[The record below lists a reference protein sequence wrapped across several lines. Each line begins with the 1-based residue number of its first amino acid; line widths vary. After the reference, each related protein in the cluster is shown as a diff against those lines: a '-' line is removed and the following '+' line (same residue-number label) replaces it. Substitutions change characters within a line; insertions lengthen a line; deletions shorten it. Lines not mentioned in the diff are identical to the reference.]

1 MAIWTLDNM
10 HSSVTFKVRHL
21 VISSVTGH
29 FKTFEGTVESGKDD
43 FTDARINFSADI
55 SSIDTGVEQRDNHLK
70 SPDFFDAASHPKL
83 NFVST
88 GLEKKSDGEYR
99 IKGDLTIRG
108 VTKPLV
114 LDAEFGGIQNDMYG
128 RTVAGF
134 EMTGKIDRQE
144 FGLHWSAVTEA
155 GSIVAGN
162 EVKIIISA
170 ELIKQA

>member
-1 MAIWTLDNM
+1 MAIWTIDNM

-29 FKTFEGTVESGKDD
+29 FKTFEGSVESGKDD

-88 GLEKKSDGEYR
+88 VVEKKSDGEYK

-108 VTKPLV
+108 ITKPLV

-134 EMTGKIDRQE
+134 EMTGKIDRQQ

-162 EVKIIISA
+162 EVKIIIAA

>member
-1 MAIWTLDNM
+1 MAKWTLDNM

-21 VISSVTGH
+21 VISSVTGK
-29 FKTFEGTVESGKDD
+29 FNTYEATVESDKDD

-55 SSIDTGVEQRDNHLK
+55 NSIDTGVEQRDNHLK

-83 NFVST
+83 TFVST
-88 GLEKKSDGEYR
+88 GVEKKSEGEYK

-108 VTKPLV
+108 VSKPVV

-134 EMTGKIDRQE
+134 EMTGKIDRQQ

-162 EVKIIISA
+162 DVKISIAA

>member
-10 HSSVTFKVRHL
+10 HTSVTFKVRHL
-21 VISSVTGH
+21 VISSVTGT
-29 FKTFEGTVESGKDD
+29 FKTFEGTVESDKND
-43 FTDARINFSADI
+43 FTDARIRFSADI
-55 SSIDTGVEQRDNHLK
+55 DSIDTGVEQRDNHLK
-70 SPDFFDAASHPKL
+70 SPDFFDAAGHPKL

-88 GLEKKSDGEYR
+88 GIEKTSDSDYK

-108 VTKPLV
+108 TTKPVV
-114 LDAEFGGIQNDMYG
+114 LDAEFGGVQNDMYG

-134 EMTGKIDRQE
+134 EMTGKIDRQQ

-162 EVKIIISA
+162 DVKITISA

>member
-1 MAIWTLDNM
+1 MAIWTLDTM
-10 HSSVTFKVRHL
+10 HTSVTFKVRHL

-29 FKTFEGTVESGKDD
+29 FKTFDATVESGKDD
-43 FTDARINFSADI
+43 FTDARIQFSADI
-55 SSIDTGVEQRDNHLK
+55 NSIDTGVEQRDNHLK
-70 SPDFFDAASHPKL
+70 SPDFFDAANHPKL

-88 GLEKKSDGEYR
+88 GIEKKGDGDYKV
-99 IKGDLTIRG
+99 KGDLTIRG
-108 VTKPLV
+108 VSKPVV

-134 EMTGKIDRQE
+134 ELTGKIDRQE
-144 FGLHWSAVTEA
+144 YGLTWSAVTEA

-162 EVKIIISA
+162 DVKIIIAA

>member
-1 MAIWTLDNM
+1 MAIWTIDTM

-21 VISSVTGH
+21 VISSVTGK
-29 FKTFEGTVESGKDD
+29 FNTFEATVESEKDD
-43 FTDARINFSADI
+43 FTDARIRFSADI

-70 SPDFFDAASHPKL
+70 SPDFFDAANHPKL

-88 GLEKKSDGEYR
+88 GVEKKGEGEYK

-108 VTKPLV
+108 VSKPVV

-134 EMTGKIDRQE
+134 ELSGKIDRQE
-144 FGLHWSAVTEA
+144 YGLHWSAVTEA

-162 EVKIIISA
+162 DVKIIIAA

>member
-1 MAIWTLDNM
+1 MAKWTLDNM

-21 VISSVTGH
+21 VISSVTGK
-29 FKTFEGTVESGKDD
+29 FNTYEATVESEKDD

-55 SSIDTGVEQRDNHLK
+55 NSIDTGVEQRDNHLK

-83 NFVST
+83 TFVST
-88 GLEKKSDGEYR
+88 GVEKKSDGEYK

-108 VTKPLV
+108 VSKPVV

-134 EMTGKIDRQE
+134 EMTGKIDRQQ

-162 EVKIIISA
+162 DVKINISA

>member
-1 MAIWTLDNM
+1 MATWTIDNM

-21 VISSVTGH
+21 VISSVTGS
-29 FKTFEGTVESGKDD
+29 FKTFEATVESDKDD
-43 FTDARINFSADI
+43 FTDARIRFSADI
-55 SSIDTGVEQRDNHLK
+55 NSIDTGVEQRDNHLK
-70 SPDFFDAASHPKL
+70 SPDFFDADNHPKL
-83 NFVST
+83 TFVST
-88 GLEKKSDGEYR
+88 GVEKKSDSEYK

-108 VTKPLV
+108 VSKPLV

-134 EMTGKIDRQE
+134 EMTGKIVRQQ

-162 EVKIIISA
+162 DVKITIAA

>member
-1 MAIWTLDNM
+1 MANWTIDTM

-29 FKTFEGTVESGKDD
+29 FKTFDATVESAKDD
-43 FTDARINFSADI
+43 FTDARINFTADI
-55 SSIDTGVEQRDNHLK
+55 NSIDTGVEQRDNHLK

-83 NFVST
+83 TFVST
-88 GLEKKSDGEYR
+88 GIEKKGEGEYK

-108 VTKPLV
+108 VSMPVV

-134 EMTGKIDRQE
+134 ELTGKIDRQE
-144 FGLHWSAVTEA
+144 YGLHWSAVTEA

-162 EVKIIISA
+162 DVKINIAA

>member
-1 MAIWTLDNM
+1 MAKWTLDNM

-21 VISSVTGH
+21 VISSVTGK
-29 FKTFEGTVESGKDD
+29 FNTYEATVESKKDD
-43 FTDARINFSADI
+43 FTDARICFSADI
-55 SSIDTGVEQRDNHLK
+55 NSIDTGVEQRDNHLK

-83 NFVST
+83 TFVST
-88 GLEKKSDGEYR
+88 GVEKKSDSDYK

-108 VTKPLV
+108 VSKPVV

-134 EMTGKIDRQE
+134 EMTGKIDRQQ

-162 EVKIIISA
+162 DVKISIAA

>member
-1 MAIWTLDNM
+1 MATWTIDNM

-29 FKTFEGTVESGKDD
+29 FNTFEGTVESDKDD
-43 FTDARINFSADI
+43 FTDARVTFSADI

-70 SPDFFDAASHPKL
+70 SPDFFDAANHPKL
-83 NFVST
+83 TFEST
-88 GLEKKSDGEYR
+88 GVEKKSDGEYK

-108 VTKPLV
+108 VSKPVV
-114 LDAEFGGIQNDMYG
+114 LDVEFGGIQNDMYG

-134 EMTGKIDRQE
+134 EMTGKIDRQQ

-155 GSIVAGN
+155 GGIVAGN
-162 EVKIIISA
+162 DVKIDISA

>member
-1 MAIWTLDNM
+1 MAIWTLDTM
-10 HSSVTFKVRHL
+10 HTSVTFKVRHL

-29 FKTFEGTVESGKDD
+29 FKTFDATVESGKDD
-43 FTDARINFSADI
+43 FTDARIQFSADI
-55 SSIDTGVEQRDNHLK
+55 NSIDTGVEQRDNHLK
-70 SPDFFDAASHPKL
+70 SPDFFDAANHPKL

-88 GLEKKSDGEYR
+88 GIEKKGEGDYK

-108 VTKPLV
+108 VSKPVV

-134 EMTGKIDRQE
+134 ELTGKIDRQE
-144 FGLHWSAVTEA
+144 YGLTWSAVTEA

-162 EVKIIISA
+162 DVKIIIAA

>member
-1 MAIWTLDNM
+1 MAIWTLDTM

-21 VISSVTGH
+21 VISSVTGK
-29 FKTFEGTVESGKDD
+29 FNSFEGTVESDKDD
-43 FTDARINFSADI
+43 FTDARIQFSADI
-55 SSIDTGVEQRDNHLK
+55 NSIDTGVEQRDNHLK

-83 NFVST
+83 SFVST
-88 GLEKKSDGEYR
+88 GVEKKSDGEYK

-108 VTKPLV
+108 TKKPVV
-114 LDAEFGGIQNDMYG
+114 LDAEFGGVQNDMYG

-134 EMTGKIDRQE
+134 ELSGKIDRQE

-162 EVKIIISA
+162 DVKIVIAA

>member
-1 MAIWTLDNM
+1 MAIWTLDTM
-10 HSSVTFKVRHL
+10 HTSVTFKVRHL

-29 FKTFEGTVESGKDD
+29 FKTFDATVESGKDD
-43 FTDARINFSADI
+43 FTDARIQFSADI
-55 SSIDTGVEQRDNHLK
+55 NSIDTGVEQRDNHLK
-70 SPDFFDAASHPKL
+70 SPDFFDAANHPKL

-88 GLEKKSDGEYR
+88 GIEKKGDGDY
-99 IKGDLTIRG
+99 KVKCDMTIRG
-108 VTKPLV
+108 VSKPVV

-134 EMTGKIDRQE
+134 ELTGKIDRQE
-144 FGLHWSAVTEA
+144 YGLTWSAVTEA

-162 EVKIIISA
+162 DVKIIIAA

>member
-1 MAIWTLDNM
+1 MANWTIDNM

-21 VISSVTGH
+21 VISSVTGK
-29 FKTFEGTVESGKDD
+29 FNSFEASVESDKND
-43 FTDARINFSADI
+43 FTDARIRFSADI
-55 SSIDTGVEQRDNHLK
+55 SSIDTGVDQRDNHLK

-83 NFVST
+83 TFVST
-88 GLEKKSDGEYR
+88 GIEKKSDSDYKVR
-99 IKGDLTIRG
+99 GDLTIRG
-108 VTKPLV
+108 TTKPVV

-134 EMTGKIDRQE
+134 ELTGKIDRQE

-162 EVKIIISA
+162 DVKIIIAA

>member
-1 MAIWTLDNM
+1 MRAN
-10 HSSVTFKVRHL
+10 
-21 VISSVTGH
+21 
-29 FKTFEGTVESGKDD
+29 
-43 FTDARINFSADI
+43 
-55 SSIDTGVEQRDNHLK
+55 
-70 SPDFFDAASHPKL
+70 HPKL
-83 NFVST
+83 TFVST
-88 GLEKKSDGEYR
+88 GLEKKSDTDYK

-108 VTKPLV
+108 ISKPVV

-134 EMTGKIDRQE
+134 EMTGKIDRQQ

-162 EVKIIISA
+162 DVKISIAA

>member
-1 MAIWTLDNM
+1 MAIWTIDNM
-10 HSSVTFKVRHL
+10 HSAVTFKVRHL

-29 FKTFEGTVESGKDD
+29 FKTYEATVESEKDD
-43 FTDARINFSADI
+43 FSDARIRFTADI
-55 SSIDTGVEQRDNHLK
+55 NSIDTGVEQRDNHLK
-70 SPDFFDAASHPKL
+70 SPDFFDAANHPKL
-83 NFVST
+83 TFVST
-88 GLEKKSDGEYR
+88 GIEKKSDSEYK

-108 VTKPLV
+108 VSKELV

-134 EMTGKIDRQE
+134 ELTGKIDRQQ

-162 EVKIIISA
+162 DVKITVSA

>member
-29 FKTFEGTVESGKDD
+29 FKTYEGTVESEKDD
-43 FTDARINFSADI
+43 FTDARIRFSADI
-55 SSIDTGVEQRDNHLK
+55 NSIDTGVEQRDNHLK
-70 SPDFFDAASHPKL
+70 SPDFFDAANHPKL
-83 NFVST
+83 SFVST
-88 GLEKKSDGEYR
+88 GVEKKSEGEYK
-99 IKGDLTIRG
+99 IKGDITIRG
-108 VTKPLV
+108 VSKPVV
-114 LDAEFGGIQNDMYG
+114 LDAEFGGVQNDMYG

-134 EMTGKIDRQE
+134 EMTGKIDRQQ

-162 EVKIIISA
+162 DVKISISA

>member
-21 VISSVTGH
+21 VISSVTGQ
-29 FKTFEGTVESGKDD
+29 FKTFEGTVESDKDD
-43 FTDARINFSADI
+43 FTDACIKFTADI
-55 SSIDTGVEQRDNHLK
+55 DSIDTGVEQRDTHLK
-70 SPDFFDAASHPKL
+70 SPDFFDAANHPKL
-83 NFVST
+83 TFVST
-88 GLEKKSDGEYR
+88 GVEKKNDGEYK

-108 VTKPLV
+108 ITKPAV
-114 LDAEFGGIQNDMYG
+114 LDAEFGGIQTDMYG

-134 EMTGKIDRQE
+134 ELTGKIDRQQYD
-144 FGLHWSAVTEA
+144 LKWNAVTEA

-162 EVKIIISA
+162 DGKIIIAA